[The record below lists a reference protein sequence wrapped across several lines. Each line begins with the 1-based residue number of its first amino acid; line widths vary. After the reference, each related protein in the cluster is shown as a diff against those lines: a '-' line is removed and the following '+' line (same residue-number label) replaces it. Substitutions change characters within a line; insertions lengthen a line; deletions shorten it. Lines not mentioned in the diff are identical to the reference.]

1 MANGINWDAL
11 NRLVGI
17 GVMTSAIIRGAS
29 AGTPTASARRGGLAP
44 AIVAAVAAGLQGMA
58 VAALLGGMSAAK
70 AENYPTRAIRLLVGF
85 PAGGP
90 ADIPARAVAG
100 KLAEALGTPVVV
112 ENKPGAGGLLA
123 TQDLLEQSPDGHTLL
138 LCTYFDPVSTLLYR
152 KARYKISDVAP
163 ISLIATYDYVLAT
176 ANTVPAGTVA
186 QLIELTRANPERFNY
201 GHIGIASPAN
211 LIFKQLERLT
221 GMKMTAVP
229 FKGSA
234 PAIQEVMAGR
244 LDLYIVPPIS
254 AVQPYDAKQIKVLA
268 ATGQKRLPALPGVP
282 TLNEAGVPIVSFAFL
297 GVCAASGTPEPII
310 QKLNRLIADIV
321 KSADYQQLITKLGSV
336 PVASSPGEFQAVMD
350 AAVRDATP
358 IVTEFKLQMD

>member
-1 MANGINWDAL
+1 
-11 NRLVGI
+11 
-17 GVMTSAIIRGAS
+17 
-29 AGTPTASARRGGLAP
+29 LAP

-58 VAALLGGMSAAK
+58 VAALLGGISAAK

-138 LCTYFDPVSTLLYR
+138 LCTYFDPVNTLLYR

-176 ANTVPAGTVA
+176 ANTVPADTVA
-186 QLIELTRANPERFNY
+186 QLIELTRANPDRFNY

-211 LIFKQLERLT
+211 LIFKQLERQT
-221 GMKMTAVP
+221 GMKMTPVP

-254 AVQPYDAKQIKVLA
+254 AVQQYDAKQIKVLA

-310 QKLNRLIADIV
+310 RKLNHLIADIV

-350 AAVRDATP
+350 AAVRDAAP
-358 IVTEFKLQMD
+358 IVTEFKLQID

>member
-1 MANGINWDAL
+1 
-11 NRLVGI
+11 
-17 GVMTSAIIRGAS
+17 MTSAIIKVAS
-29 AGTPTASARRGGLAP
+29 AGTPAAPARHGGLAA
-44 AIVAAVAAGLQGMA
+44 AIVAAVAAGLRGLA
-58 VAALLGGMSAAK
+58 VAILLGSVGAAK
-70 AENYPTRAIRLLVGF
+70 AETYPARAIRLLVGF

-90 ADIPARAVAG
+90 SDIPARAVAS

-123 TQDLLEQSPDGHTLL
+123 TQDLLGQPPDGHTLL
-138 LCTYFDPVSTLLYR
+138 LCTYFDPVNTLLYR
-152 KARYKISDVAP
+152 KAPYKISDVAP

-176 ANTVPAGTVA
+176 ANAVPADTVA
-186 QLIELTRANPERFNY
+186 QLIELTRANPDRFNY
-201 GHIGIASPAN
+201 GHIGMASPAN

-268 ATGQKRLPALPGVP
+268 ATGKKRLPALPAVP
-282 TLNEAGVPIVSFAFL
+282 TLNEAGVSIVSFAFL

-310 QKLNRLIADIV
+310 QKLNHLIADIV

-350 AAVRDATP
+350 AAVRDAAP
-358 IVTEFKLQMD
+358 IVAEFKLQID